1 MEFKIGDRIIT
12 KSYQDLPSS
21 LKNRATARVCSSEGT
36 VVDRLYSEAKGQ
48 YIYRIHLDGYEA
60 ASKASWTAD
69 ALELLPEKAPITYHF
84 TVEIAE
90 NLAIARMFEDG
101 SDEELASGHGHIF
114 HDGAVGIAQATSYAF
129 KKLTEKL
136 GYEFGGRK
144 NG

>member
-12 KSYQDLPSS
+12 KSYQDLPAK
-21 LKNRATARVCSSEGT
+21 LKNTATARVCGKEG
-36 VVDRLYSEAKGQ
+36 VIVDKLYSEANNV
-48 YIYRIHLDGYEA
+48 YVYRIHLDGYDA
-60 ASKASWTAD
+60 ASKAAWTAD
-69 ALELLPEKAPITYHF
+69 ALDLVPEKAPVTYRF
-84 TVEIAE
+84 EIEIAE
-90 NLAIARMFEDG
+90 NLAIARMFEEG

-129 KKLTEKL
+129 KRMTEKL